1 MISYVIPAF
10 NESALIQRCIDS
22 IHRECE
28 DWINY
33 EIIVVDNGSTDL
45 TAEIARSCG
54 AMVITEPTKGVTR
67 ARQKGL
73 EVSAYGL
80 VAFIDADNEIPP
92 GWAVCAI
99 GSLQFHK
106 AIAASGPVV
115 YDDMPLRKR
124 IVVGAFYSFARLT
137 HMIAPMLQGGNFIL
151 RKDKMVEAGGF
162 NTALDFYGEDTDTA
176 MRLSKLGKIRFELGM
191 WVWSSSRRFDRE
203 GLTRVGFRYIAN
215 YVWMWATGKP
225 WTVEYLD
232 HRRI

>member
-33 EIIVVDNGSTDL
+33 EIIVVDNGSTDM

-54 AMVITEPTKGVTR
+54 AMVITEPSKGVTR

-73 EVSAYGL
+73 EAAAYGL
-80 VAFIDADNEIPP
+80 VAFIDADSEIPP
-92 GWAVCAI
+92 GWAACALLA
-99 GSLQFHK
+99 LQFNR
-106 AIAASGPVV
+106 AVAVTGPIV
-115 YDDMPLRKR
+115 YYELALRYR
-124 IVVGAFYSFARLT
+124 IIIGLFYTLARLIHT
-137 HMIAPMLQGGNFIL
+137 VYPMVQGSNLLVL
-151 RKDKMVEAGGF
+151 RDKMIEAGGF
-162 NTALDFYGEDTDTA
+162 NTSIDFYGDDTDTA
-176 MRLSKLGKIRFELGM
+176 VRLSKVGKVRFEMGM
-191 WVWSSSRRFDRE
+191 WVWSSSRRFYLE
-203 GLTRVGFRYIAN
+203 GVMRVGFRYTIN
-215 YVWMWATGKP
+215 HVWMWATGKP